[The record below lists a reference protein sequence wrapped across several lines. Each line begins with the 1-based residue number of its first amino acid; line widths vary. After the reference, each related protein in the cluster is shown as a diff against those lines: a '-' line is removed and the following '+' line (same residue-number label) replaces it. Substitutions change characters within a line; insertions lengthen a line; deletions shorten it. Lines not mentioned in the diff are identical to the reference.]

1 MRNVGT
7 FQPTRSIDY
16 FISGATCG
24 ILARFTG
31 LLPALGK
38 EIKIISV

>member
-1 MRNVGT
+1 MRNAGT
-7 FQPTRSIDY
+7 VQPARSIDY

-38 EIKIISV
+38 ELKMITV